1 MIVELTEDSQRDL
14 LRSIAWFERMS
25 PGLGDRFEL
34 EFYNALNR
42 IMDNPY
48 LFPANQTGFRPC
60 RLKRFTSVV
69 YFRTDGDLV
78 VIVGLF
84 TSGEDESDLKAR

>member
-14 LRSIAWFERMS
+14 LRGIAWFERMS

-48 LFPANQTGFRPC
+48 LFPAHLQILGHA
-60 RLKRFTSVV
+60 V
-69 YFRTDGDLV
+69 
-78 VIVGLF
+78 
-84 TSGEDESDLKAR
+84 